1 MSSSR
6 DIFRPYVQDLRR
18 TVGTEW
24 KEADDPPSDLGFGSK
39 VADQARVRLLNRDG
53 TFNVERKGL
62 SFFKSLNLYHTLLS
76 MSWWSFTLTAFAVY
90 ALVNLSFAVAFVLC
104 GPEALAGSTATTWVG
119 RLAEAFFFSVQ
130 TFTSVGYGALNPN
143 LLIANVVATI
153 DAFAGLLFFALVA
166 GLVFAR
172 FAQPQP
178 QVAFSE
184 QAVIAPYRDHAAL
197 EFRIAN
203 LRQSQLIEVEAEVV
217 LRLTLHQGDVRRARF
232 YQLPL
237 ERDKVSFFPLHWTVV
252 HPIDASSPLHG
263 FTDEDLRATEAEV
276 LIQLTAIDEA
286 SSQVVHTRSS
296 YRYDEIVTGAQF
308 QGLLER
314 APDGGV
320 RIDLHHLDDIE
331 SATLPDGSDEDA

>member
-1 MSSSR
+1 MGSAR

-24 KEADDPPSDLGFGSK
+24 KEADDPPNDLGFGSK
-39 VADQARVRLLNRDG
+39 VADQARIRLLNRDG
-53 TFNVERKGL
+53 TFNVEREGL

-90 ALVNLSFAVAFVLC
+90 VVVNLGFAMAFVLC
-104 GPEALAGSTATTWVG
+104 GADALAGSTATTGAG

-130 TFTSVGYGALNPN
+130 TFTSVGYGALSPEG
-143 LLIANVVATI
+143 LLANGVATV

-178 QVAFSE
+178 QIAFSE

-203 LRQSQLIEVEAEVV
+203 QRQGQLIEVEAKVV

-252 HPIDASSPLHG
+252 HPIDEASPLHG
-263 FTDEDLRATEAEV
+263 FTDEDLRATEAEI
-276 LIQLTAIDEA
+276 LIQLTAIDET
-286 SSQVVHTRSS
+286 SSQGVHTRSS

-320 RIDLHHLDDIE
+320 RIDLHQLDDIE
-331 SATLPDGSDEDA
+331 AATLPDRHDEGA

>member
-1 MSSSR
+1 MDSSR
-6 DIFRPYVQDLRR
+6 DIFRPYVQDLER

-76 MSWWSFTLTAFAVY
+76 MSWWNFTLTAFVVY
-90 ALVNLSFAVAFVLC
+90 VVVNLSFATAFVLC

-130 TFTSVGYGALNPN
+130 TFTSVGYGALSPN
-143 LLIANVVATI
+143 LLVANVIATI

-178 QVAFSE
+178 QIAFSE
-184 QAVIAPYRDHAAL
+184 RAIIAPYRDRSAL
-197 EFRIAN
+197 EFSIAN
-203 LRQSQLIEVEAEVV
+203 QRQSQLIEVEAKVV
-217 LRLTLHQGDVRRARF
+217 LRL
-232 YQLPL
+232 Y
-237 ERDKVSFFPLHWTVV
+237 
-252 HPIDASSPLHG
+252 ASSG
-263 FTDEDLRATEAEV
+263 QRAAGSLLSASAGAGSGVV
-276 LIQLTAIDEA
+276 LSAALDGRPSDRRVEPAA
-286 SSQVVHTRSS
+286 RVYGRRSP
-296 YRYDEIVTGAQF
+296 R
-308 QGLLER
+308 
-314 APDGGV
+314 DGGRSLDSTYGHRRGLVAGRAHAVVVPV
-320 RIDLHHLDDIE
+320 R
-331 SATLPDGSDEDA
+331 